1 MFGKWTEINEHS
13 SEQEIQGFIDELM
26 SYVDLYVTYP
36 KPRGYGGAPVINDC
50 TSSMLCGFEALGR
63 CGRMDVVSDI
73 LDKLIEGKD
82 HLKGPNYPMW
92 ISHIQRCVDGFHSR
106 GNFQKV
112 FSLNPRAFEIYFE
125 CDRVTPNQIVR
136 IAEGLNSADDILKK
150 QFEQMAIEH
159 KGAIYGLH
167 ETLYKRND
175 FGFDDDVEEEENSIL
190 NAIKNMQQCIGE
202 VVI

>member
-1 MFGKWTEINEHS
+1 MFGKWKEINEHS

-63 CGRMDVVSDI
+63 CGRMEVVSDI

-82 HLKGPNYPMW
+82 HLKGPDYPMW
-92 ISHIQRCVDGFHSR
+92 ISHIQRCVDGFYSR
-106 GNFQKV
+106 GNFEKV
-112 FSLNPRAFEIYFE
+112 FLLNPRAFEIYFE
-125 CDRVTPNQIVR
+125 CDRVSPNQIVR
-136 IAEGLNSADDILKK
+136 VAEGLKDADNSLKK
-150 QFEQMAIEH
+150 QFEQLAINH

-167 ETLYKRND
+167 DALYKSD
-175 FGFDDDVEEEENSIL
+175 ELGFEDELEEEENPIL
-190 NAIKNMQQCIGE
+190 KAIKNMQ
-202 VVI
+202 